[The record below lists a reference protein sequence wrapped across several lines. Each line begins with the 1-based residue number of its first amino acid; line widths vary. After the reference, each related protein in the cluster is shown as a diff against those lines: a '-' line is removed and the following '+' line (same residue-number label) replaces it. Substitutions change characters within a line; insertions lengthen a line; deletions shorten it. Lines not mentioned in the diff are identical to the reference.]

1 MKIYLRGLPEGL
13 IGKSEIET
21 ESLESAFQDYPMLEL
36 FQEELE
42 EVSGGACTARS
53 FRACDG

>member
-1 MKIYLRGLPEGL
+1 MKIFLRGLPEGL
-13 IGKSEIET
+13 IGKSEIEA
-21 ESLESAFQDYPMLEL
+21 ESLEAALQDYPVLEL